1 MWATK
6 AKSRFLKLEVN
17 DDAAPNKE
25 GKPERK
31 PRVGYNDLDAVLYV
45 VTLCAAGAVVSL
57 SWGLPWENVLGYNF
71 VLGWFATDLL
81 WSHNNPFVR
90 FEDTKKDYLPYT
102 VSIGAG
108 VAAWS
113 QLENSTAFMI
123 FNAAA
128 AALLLIYWVL
138 TEDAPE
144 GSNWLERGTTRV
156 LGLYGFVTVIAG
168 IVCYTN
174 SLEFTVHAWYVA
186 FVLNALATQRRQ
198 PHWYNRAFHGYTWS
212 VLVYELG
219 KGTLVFSQFFYG

>member
-1 MWATK
+1 MRAK
-6 AKSRFLKLEVN
+6 GKSRFLKLEVN
-17 DDAAPNKE
+17 DDAAPNRE
-25 GKPERK
+25 GEPKRK
-31 PRVGYNDLDAVLYV
+31 PRVVYNDLDAVLYV

-57 SWGLPWENVLGYNF
+57 ARGLSWENVLGYNF

-81 WSHNNPFVR
+81 WSHNNSFVR
-90 FEDTKKDYLPYT
+90 FEDAKEDFLPYI

-113 QLENSTAFMI
+113 QLENSTAFMV

-128 AALLLIYWVL
+128 AALLLIYWIL

-144 GSNWLERGTTRV
+144 YSTWLERGTTRV
-156 LGLYGFVTVIAG
+156 LGLYGFVTVLAG

-174 SLEFTVHAWYVA
+174 SLEFTVHPWYVA

-198 PHWYNRAFHGYTWS
+198 AHWYNRALHGYTWS